1 MKFVQSMHSSRR
13 FPPLLQSGA
22 RVGLIAPSGP
32 LRNASDLER
41 AMSNVRAFGWEPV
54 VGDHVLERDGYLAGS
69 DEHRLADLNR
79 LAADESIDGIWC
91 IRGGYG
97 AMRLLHNID
106 SDAWRQRPRAL
117 IGFSDITAL
126 HGAIGQR
133 ANMVSYH
140 GPTARAELPAMTRD
154 SLAEVLRLAPGD
166 GYTVR
171 GASPVVGGKARG
183 RLAGGNLAL
192 VAALVGTPY
201 AWELDGAILVL
212 EDVLEAVYRIDRMLV
227 QLRASGALSRL
238 AGIAFGQFTEI
249 PDDKDNVDRPVERIL
264 RELAERIGVPCVM
277 NFPIGHVAEH
287 VTLPLGAV
295 AELDADA
302 GTLVIER

>member
-1 MKFVQSMHSSRR
+1 MHSSRR
-13 FPPLLQSGA
+13 FPPLLESGA

-32 LRNASDLER
+32 LRDAGDLER
-41 AMSNVRAFGWEPV
+41 ATANVRAFGWEPV
-54 VGDHVLERDGYLAGS
+54 VGEHVLERDGYLAGS

-79 LAADESIDGIWC
+79 LTTDDSIDGIWC

-97 AMRLLHNID
+97 AMRLLHGID
-106 SDAWRQRPRAL
+106 YDAWRRRPRAL

-126 HGAIGQR
+126 HAAIGQR

-140 GPTARAELPAMTRD
+140 GPTARAELPEVTRD
-154 SLAEVLRLAPGD
+154 SLAQVLRLRAGD
-166 GYTVR
+166 SYTVS
-171 GASPVVGGKARG
+171 GASPVVGGTARG

-201 AWELDGAILVL
+201 AWDLDGAILVL

-227 QLRASGALSRL
+227 QLRESGLLSRL

-249 PDDKDNVDRPVERIL
+249 PEDRDNIDRPIERIL
-264 RELAERIGVPCVM
+264 REFAERIGVPCVM

>member
-13 FPPLLQSGA
+13 FPPLLQPGA

-32 LRNASDLER
+32 LRDATDLER
-41 AMSNVRAFGWEPV
+41 ATSNVRAFGWEPV

-79 LAADESIDGIWC
+79 LAVDESIDAIWC

-97 AMRLLHNID
+97 AMRLLHGID
-106 SDAWRQRPRAL
+106 YDAWRRRPRAL

-126 HGAIGQR
+126 HSAIGQR

-140 GPTARAELPAMTRD
+140 GPTARAELPATTRD
-154 SLAEVLRLAPGD
+154 SFGEVMRLAAGD
-166 GYTVR
+166 TYSVS
-171 GASPVVGGKARG
+171 GASPVVSGRARG

-192 VAALVGTPY
+192 VAALTGTPY
-201 AWELDGAILVL
+201 AWDLDGAVLVL

-227 QLRASGALSRL
+227 QLEASGALSRV

-249 PDDKDNVDRPVERIL
+249 PEDDANVDRPIERIL
-264 RELAERIGVPCVM
+264 REFAERIGVPCVM
-277 NFPIGHVAEH
+277 DFPIGHVADH

-295 AELDADA
+295 VELDADD
-302 GTLVIER
+302 GTLVVER